1 MRIDEEK
8 CIKCGMC
15 ADNCQRKGITVNY
28 SHDNFVLTFNENCI
42 QCGDCMSECPAESI
56 YEN

>member
-1 MRIDEEK
+1 MRIAEEK

-15 ADNCQRKGITVNY
+15 ADNCPHKGITVNY
-28 SHDNFVLTFNENCI
+28 SHDNFVLTFNDNCI
-42 QCGDCMSECPAESI
+42 QCGECLSNCPAESI